1 MRHSLRGVLLGAIRA
16 SSEFSWIHRETALR
30 ELCKDV
36 LPQMLLLQ

>member
-1 MRHSLRGVLLGAIRA
+1 MLLVANRT